1 MPNFKLLYSIQI
13 LLFRHISCFLSTFGW
28 PCVVINSYDPA
39 RKLSANLYDIHHCRV
54 YSEKPLVMDRRT
66 VRKNVKVYSKNK
78 FEKLA
83 HLVGFIIR
91 IPASYNHLK
100 QEIIINCIL
109 TREGAPSKTDRT
121 YLSKA

>member
-1 MPNFKLLYSIQI
+1 
-13 LLFRHISCFLSTFGW
+13 
-28 PCVVINSYDPA
+28 
-39 RKLSANLYDIHHCRV
+39 V
-54 YSEKPLVMDRRT
+54 YSEKLLVMDRRT
-66 VRKNVKVYSKNK
+66 VRKNVEVYSKNK

-91 IPASYNHLK
+91 IPTSYNHLK

-121 YLSKA
+121 YLPKA